1 MEFRRV
7 LFRSD
12 ARSRATRKDP
22 ALTGSARRQPRGAG
36 ASRRRACGFL
46 AAMELL
52 QRGNDFLGLV
62 DAGEQDGVP
71 GFDVALADQVIEVD
85 RAAPERPPHQH
96 HWNRRH
102 FPRSEEHPSALQSLM
117 SISYA
122 VTFM

>member
-1 MEFRRV
+1 MTGV
-7 LFRSD
+7 
-12 ARSRATRKDP
+12 ARGRATRKDP
-22 ALTGSARRQPRGAG
+22 ALTGAARRQPRGAG

-85 RAAPERPPHQH
+85 RAAPERPPH
-96 HWNRRH
+96 
-102 FPRSEEHPSALQSLM
+102 RSEEHTSELQSLM

-122 VTFM
+122 VFCL